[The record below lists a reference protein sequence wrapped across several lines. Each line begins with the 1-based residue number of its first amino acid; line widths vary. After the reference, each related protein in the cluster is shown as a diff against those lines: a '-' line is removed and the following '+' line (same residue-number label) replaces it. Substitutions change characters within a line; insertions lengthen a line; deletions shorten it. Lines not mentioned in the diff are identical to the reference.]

1 MDQGEKANVNKR
13 SVSKLSPE
21 GKTIHIRIMLQKSF
35 SITGKTFKKAIQKI
49 NEHTCLKYRTLNT

>member
-1 MDQGEKANVNKR
+1 MEHGEKANVNKR

-35 SITGKTFKKAIQKI
+35 SITGKLLRKQFRK
-49 NEHTCLKYRTLNT
+49 